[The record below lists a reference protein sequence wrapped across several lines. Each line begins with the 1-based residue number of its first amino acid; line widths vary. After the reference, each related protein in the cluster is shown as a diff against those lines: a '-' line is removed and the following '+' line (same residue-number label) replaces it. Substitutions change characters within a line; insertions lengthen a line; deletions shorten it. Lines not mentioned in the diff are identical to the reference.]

1 MLSYR
6 LGFDAPGYLA
16 LLALVPLLW
25 WLSFRSLAG
34 LGRIRRVVVLLL
46 RAAVLALLVLALAGV
61 QSVRTSDRLTV
72 IYLLDQSLSIPPER
86 RLAMIEYVN
95 QSIIKHRQGDDRVGV
110 IVFGREAVIEAPPF
124 DESIQLEPV
133 VESLLDRESTN
144 LAGALKLA
152 QASFPEDSAKRI
164 VVISDGRQNIGDAL
178 DQARSVADAGIGID
192 VQPVLYG
199 SRSDVLVDKI
209 DRPPD
214 VRRSQPFDLR
224 VVLNNTTEPAEGSSG
239 VIPGKLIIS
248 RRTDDQPQVLSEQHI
263 ELPPGKKVYTIRE
276 KIDDPNFYA
285 YEARFV
291 PDDPAADSM
300 LENNRATTFTYV
312 RGSGQVLLI
321 EDDENRGEHE
331 FLAERLRH
339 ENLEV
344 SVRSSSQ
351 LFTSLAELQQYD
363 TVVLANVPREH
374 FSDQQISMLAQNTQS
389 LGCGLIMLG
398 GPNSF
403 GAGGWNNTEV
413 EEAMPVD
420 FQIKSAKV
428 MPKGALVLVMHASE
442 MADGNHW
449 QKVIAKEAIK
459 ALGNEDY
466 CGLLPGVDRWLWGDV
481 IKVRGNRQ
489 RMLGLIDRMTPMD
502 MPDFDSG
509 FRMAHRGFSKLPDAA
524 VKHMIVISDGDP
536 APPSNAMINALK
548 KLNVSVSSV
557 AVGCHGPAESGV
569 MKDLANRTGGKYY
582 AVLNPNALPRIFQRE
597 ARRVARPLVYEREN
611 GFVPYVKFPS
621 EIVNGIDTLP
631 PITGFV
637 QTSVKQNPLV
647 EVSLV
652 SPQPPGEE
660 NATILASWTYGLG
673 KSVAFTTDAGARW
686 TKSWTSWPGY
696 DKLFSQTVRW
706 SMRPV
711 GDQGKFSVST
721 EVEQGQ
727 VRVVVTALDKNDEFL
742 NFLDLRG
749 AVVGPDMKP
758 HQLKLE
764 QTAPG
769 RYVGSFAT
777 QDTGAYT
784 VMLSPGAG
792 RAPIL
797 TGINVPYSSEFR
809 DREADEALLMSIA
822 RLEPKGGAAGVVIR
836 DEAGVGAVDE
846 LLKTNAFR
854 HDLAKATSRQDVWQ
868 FALLAAGLLFFGD
881 VFFRRV
887 QVSFA
892 WVPPLAGRLR
902 NRVLGRPQQA
912 PAPEYM
918 SRLRSRKAEV
928 AGELEQRRA
937 AARFEPQP
945 DAPLDAAAIEAEI
958 KGPASKPAAAPRGA
972 LSPEQAKEEEGYT
985 SRLLKV
991 KKDVQKRHGGEGSGE
1006 GAERK

>member
-1 MLSYR
+1 MLPYR
-6 LGFDAPGYLA
+6 LDFDAPVYLLLL
-16 LLALVPLLW
+16 LLAPLLW

-34 LGRIRRVVVLLL
+34 LGRLRRLAVLLL
-46 RAAVLALLVLALAGV
+46 RTAVVALLVMALAEIQWV
-61 QSVRTSDRLTV
+61 KTNDRLTV

-86 RLAMIEYVN
+86 RAAMVEFVN
-95 QSIIKHRQGDDRVGV
+95 QSIMKHRQDNDKVGV
-110 IVFGREAVIEAPPF
+110 IMFGREAVIEVPPF
-124 DESIQLEPV
+124 DESIQLEQTL
-133 VESLLDRESTN
+133 ESLIDQESTN

-152 QASFPEDSAKRI
+152 QASFPEDTAKRI
-164 VVISDGRQNIGDAL
+164 VIISDGRQNIGDAL
-178 DQARSVADAGIGID
+178 DQARGIADAGIGID
-192 VQPVLYG
+192 VQPIIYG

-209 DRPPD
+209 SRPPD
-214 VRRSQPFDLR
+214 VRKGQPFDLA
-224 VVLNNTTEPAEGSSG
+224 VVLNNTSQPAEGESG
-239 VIPGKLIIS
+239 VIPGKLIVS
-248 RRTDDQPQVLSEQHI
+248 RRTDDQPLVLSEDHI
-263 ELPPGKKVYTIRE
+263 ELPPGKKVFTVRE
-276 KIDDPNFYA
+276 KIDQPNFYA

-291 PDDPAADSM
+291 PDDPAADAM
-300 LENNRATTFTYV
+300 IENNRATTFTHV

-331 FLAERLRH
+331 FLVERLRH

-344 SVRSSSQ
+344 TLRSSSQ

-389 LGCGLIMLG
+389 MGCGLMMLG

-449 QKVIAKEAIK
+449 QKIIAKEAIK

-466 CGLLPGVDRWLWGDV
+466 CGLLPGVDQWLWGGV
-481 IKVRGNRQ
+481 IRVRNQRQ

-509 FRMAHRGFSKLPDAA
+509 FRLAHRGLSGIRDAA

-536 APPSNAMINALK
+536 APPSNSMISALK

-557 AVGCHGPAESGV
+557 AVGCHGPAESSV
-569 MKDLANRTGGKYY
+569 MKNLARQTGGKYY
-582 AVLNPNALPRIFQRE
+582 EVQNPNALPKIFQKE

-611 GFVPYVKFPS
+611 GFRPYIKFPS
-621 EIVNGIDTLP
+621 EMVNGIDELP

-652 SPQPPGEE
+652 SPQPAGEE

-673 KSVAFTTDAGARW
+673 KSVAFTSDAGARW

-696 DKLFSQTVRW
+696 DKLFSQAVRW
-706 SMRPV
+706 SMRPA
-711 GDQGKFSVST
+711 GDQGKFSVAT
-721 EVEQGQ
+721 EVEDGQ
-727 VRVVVTALDKNDEFL
+727 VRLFVTALDKNDEFL

-758 HQLKLE
+758 HALKLE

-769 RYVGSFAT
+769 RYVGSFEA
-777 QDTGAYT
+777 QEAGAYT
-784 VMLSPGAG
+784 AMITPGAG
-792 RAPIL
+792 QQPIL
-797 TGINVPYSSEFR
+797 TGVNVPYSPEFR
-809 DREADEALLMSIA
+809 DREADEALLTSLA
-822 RLEPKGGAAGVVIR
+822 RLEAKGGARGEVIR
-836 DEAGVGAVDE
+836 DSAGVGRVDE
-846 LLKTNAFR
+846 LLAIDVFR
-854 HDLAKATSRQDVWQ
+854 HDLAKADSRQDVWQ
-868 FALLAAGLLFFGD
+868 FALLAAALLFFGD

-887 QVSFA
+887 QVGFA
-892 WVPPLAGRLR
+892 WLPPLTRRLR
-902 NRVLGRPQQA
+902 NRVLGRPQQ
-912 PAPEYM
+912 PPPPEYM
-918 SRLRSRKAEV
+918 SRLRSRKAEID
-928 AGELEQRRA
+928 EQLQQRRA
-937 AARFEPQP
+937 AARFEPTP
-945 DAPLDAAAIEAEI
+945 DAPIDVAAVEEEL
-958 KGPASKPAAAPRGA
+958 KGPPPPKPAAPAA
-972 LSPEQAKEEEGYT
+972 SSLSPEKKEEEGYT

-991 KKDVQKRHGGEGSGE
+991 KKGVQKKHGGEGPS
-1006 GAERK
+1006 

>member
-1 MLSYR
+1 MLPYR
-6 LGFDAPGYLA
+6 VGFDAPGYLV

-46 RAAVLALLVLALAGV
+46 RAAVLALLVMALAGL
-61 QSVRTSDRLTV
+61 QSVKTSDRLTV
-72 IYLLDQSLSIPPER
+72 IYLIDQSLSIPPER
-86 RLAMIEYVN
+86 RQAMIEYVN
-95 QSIIKHRQGDDRVGV
+95 QSIAAQRDGADRVGV
-110 IVFGREAVIEAPPF
+110 IMFGREAVIEAPPF
-124 DESIQLEPV
+124 DESIQLEPM
-133 VESLLDRESTN
+133 VESLIDPESTN

-164 VVISDGRQNIGDAL
+164 VIISDGRQNIGDAL
-178 DQARSVADAGIGID
+178 DQARNAADAGIGID

-209 DRPPD
+209 DRPPN
-214 VRRSQPFDLR
+214 VRRGQPFDLR
-224 VVLNNTTEPAEGSSG
+224 VVLNNTSEPAEGESG

-248 RRTDDQPQVLSEQHI
+248 RRTDDQPQVLSEQHV

-276 KIDDPNFYA
+276 QIDTPNFYA

-291 PDDPAADSM
+291 PDDPADDGM
-300 LENNRATTFTYV
+300 VENNRATTFTYV

-321 EDDENRGEHE
+321 EDEENRGEHE

-344 SVRSSSQ
+344 SIRASNQ

-363 TVVLANVPREH
+363 SVILANVPREV
-374 FSDQQISMLAQNTQS
+374 FSDQQVAMLAQNTQS
-389 LGCGLIMLG
+389 MGCGLIMLG

-428 MPKGALVLVMHASE
+428 VPKGALVLVMHASE

-449 QKVIAKEAIK
+449 QKIIAKEAIK

-481 IKVRGNRQ
+481 IKVRNNRQ

-509 FRMAHRGFSKLPDAA
+509 FRLAHRGFSKLPDAA

-536 APPSNAMINALK
+536 APPSNSMIAALR
-548 KLNVSVSSV
+548 KLGVSVSAV
-557 AVGCHGPAESGV
+557 AVGCHGPAESSV
-569 MKDLANRTGGKYY
+569 MKDLAKRTGGKYY
-582 AVLNPNALPRIFQRE
+582 EVLNPNALPRIFQKE

-611 GFVPYVKFPS
+611 GFVPYIKFPS
-621 EIVNGIDTLP
+621 EIVNGIDQLP

-637 QTSVKQNPLV
+637 QTSVKENPLV

-673 KSVAFTTDAGARW
+673 KSVAFTSDAGARW

-696 DKLFSQTVRW
+696 DKLFSQAVRW
-706 SMRPV
+706 SMRPA
-711 GDQGKFSVST
+711 GDQGKFSVAT

-727 VRVVVTALDKNDEFL
+727 VRVVVTALDKNDDFL

-758 HQLKLE
+758 NQLKLE

-809 DREADEALLMSIA
+809 DREADEALLNNMA
-822 RLEPKGGAAGVVIR
+822 RLKPQDGEAGAVIQ
-836 DEAGVGAVDE
+836 DEAGIGRVDE
-846 LLKTNAFR
+846 LLKTNVFR

-868 FALLAAGLLFFGD
+868 YALLAAGLLFLAD

-892 WVPPLAGRLR
+892 WLPPLASRLR
-902 NRVLGRPQQA
+902 DRVLGRPQPA

-945 DAPLDAAAIEAEI
+945 ESPGDTAALEEEL
-958 KGPASKPAAAPRGA
+958 KGPAPPKPPPARGA
-972 LSPEQAKEEEGYT
+972 ISPEQAKEEEGYT

-991 KKDVQKRHGGEGSGE
+991 KKDIQKRHGGEGPG
-1006 GAERK
+1006 GGDGTK

>member
-1 MLSYR
+1 MLPYR
-6 LGFDAPGYLA
+6 LDFDAPYYLL
-16 LLALVPLLW
+16 LLALAPLLW
-25 WLSFRSLAG
+25 WLSFRSLGG
-34 LGRIRRVVVLLL
+34 LGRIRRLVVLLL
-46 RAAVLALLVLALAGV
+46 RTAVLVLLVMAAAEI
-61 QSVRTSDRLTV
+61 QWVRRNDRLTV

-86 RLAMIEYVN
+86 RAAMVEYVN
-95 QSIIKHRQGDDRVGV
+95 QSIMKHRKDEDKVGV
-110 IVFGREAVIEAPPF
+110 IMFGREAVIEVPPF
-124 DESIQLEPV
+124 DESIQLEQT
-133 VESLLDRESTN
+133 VESLIDQESTN

-152 QASFPEDSAKRI
+152 QASFPEDSAKR
-164 VVISDGRQNIGDAL
+164 VVIVSDGRQNIGDAL
-178 DQARSVADAGIGID
+178 DQARSLADAGIGVD
-192 VQPVLYG
+192 VQPITYG
-199 SRSDVLVDKI
+199 SRSDVLVEKI
-209 DRPPD
+209 SRPPD
-214 VRRSQPFDLR
+214 VRKGQPFDLGI
-224 VVLNNTTEPAEGSSG
+224 VLNNASQPAEGESG
-239 VIPGKLIIS
+239 VIAGKLIVS
-248 RRTDDQPQVLSEQHI
+248 RRTDDQPIVLTEEEI

-276 KIDDPNFYA
+276 KIEDPNFYA

-291 PDDPAADSM
+291 PDDPAADAM
-300 LENNRATTFTYV
+300 IENNRATTFTHV

-321 EDDENRGEHE
+321 EDEENRGEHE
-331 FLAERLRH
+331 FLVERLRH

-344 SVRSSSQ
+344 TVRSSGQ

-389 LGCGLIMLG
+389 MGCGLMMLG

-442 MADGNHW
+442 MPDGNHW

-466 CGLLPGVDRWLWGDV
+466 CGLLPGVDQWLWGGV
-481 IKVRGNRQ
+481 IRVRNQRQ

-509 FRMAHRGFSKLPDAA
+509 FRLAHRGLSGIRDAA

-536 APPSNAMINALK
+536 APPSGSMITALK

-557 AVGCHGPAESGV
+557 AVGCHGPAESSV
-569 MKDLANRTGGKYY
+569 MKNLARQTGGKYY
-582 AVLNPNALPRIFQRE
+582 EVQNPNALPKIFQKE

-611 GFVPYVKFPS
+611 GFRPYIKFPS
-621 EIVNGIDTLP
+621 EIVNGIDELP

-652 SPQPPGEE
+652 SPEPTGEE

-673 KSVAFTTDAGARW
+673 KSVAFTSDAGARW
-686 TKSWTSWPGY
+686 SKSWTSWPGY
-696 DKLFSQTVRW
+696 DKLFSQAVRW
-706 SMRPV
+706 SMRPA
-711 GDQGKFSVST
+711 GDQGKFTVAT
-721 EVEQGQ
+721 EVEDGQ
-727 VRVVVTALDKNDEFL
+727 VRLFVTALDKNDEFL

-769 RYVGSFAT
+769 RYVGSFEA
-777 QDTGAYT
+777 QEAGAYT
-784 VMLSPGAG
+784 AMLTPGAG
-792 RAPIL
+792 QQPIL
-797 TGINVPYSSEFR
+797 TGVNVPYSPEFR
-809 DREADEALLMSIA
+809 DREADEALLASMA
-822 RLEPKGGAAGVVIR
+822 RLEPKGGQRGEVIRDAAGV
-836 DEAGVGAVDE
+836 GKVDE
-846 LLKTNAFR
+846 LLEINVFR
-854 HDLAKATSRQDVWQ
+854 HDLAKADSRQDVWQ
-868 FALLAAGLLFFGD
+868 YALLAAGLLFFGD

-902 NRVLGRPQQA
+902 DRVLGRPQQA
-912 PAPEYM
+912 PQPEYM
-918 SRLRSRKAEV
+918 SRLRSRKAEIDE
-928 AGELEQRRA
+928 ALQQRRA
-937 AARFEPQP
+937 AARFEPTP
-945 DAPLDAAAIEAEI
+945 DAPLDVAAVEEEL
-958 KGPASKPAAAPRGA
+958 KGPAPAKPAAPAA
-972 LSPEQAKEEEGYT
+972 SSLSPEQKEEENYT

-991 KKDVQKRHGGEGSGE
+991 KKTVQKKHGGEGPTQE
-1006 GAERK
+1006 N